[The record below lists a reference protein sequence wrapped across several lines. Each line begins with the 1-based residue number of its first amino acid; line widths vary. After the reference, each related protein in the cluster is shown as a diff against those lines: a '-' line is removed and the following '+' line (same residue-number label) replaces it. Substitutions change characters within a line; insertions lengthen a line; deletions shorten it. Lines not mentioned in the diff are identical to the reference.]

1 MVQTDDQTWLKCH
14 HEDLWIYDKLIL
26 SKKLEY
32 TCGPIGLNV
41 PKPDYYCIRPI
52 MNTLGMSRNS
62 KILWIESSTDQFHP
76 AEFWCEVF
84 SGRHLSIDYEDQI
97 PILSVEGIKS
107 ISSPLYKWT
116 TWKKVDEYFEFPMIL
131 KSLKGIYSKI
141 NCEFIGNHLIEV
153 HLRHNPDFQY
163 GNTEAIPVWNDE
175 EIIIPKGY
183 EYISSPDY
191 LRKGFYIK

>member
-1 MVQTDDQTWLKCH
+1 MIQTDDQIWLRCH

-26 SKKLEY
+26 SKKLGY
-32 TCGPIGLNV
+32 VCGPVGLNV

-52 MNTLGMSRNS
+52 TNTLGMSRKS

-76 AEFWCEVF
+76 GEFWCEVF
-84 SGRHLSIDYEDQI
+84 SGRHLSIDYEDEI
-97 PILSVEGIKS
+97 PILSVEGIRS
-107 ISSPLYKWT
+107 TSSPLYKWKK
-116 TWKKVDEYFEFPMIL
+116 WKRVNDFLPFPNIL
-131 KSLKGIYSKI
+131 KSLTINYSKI

-163 GNTEAIPVWNDE
+163 GNIEAIPVWDDE